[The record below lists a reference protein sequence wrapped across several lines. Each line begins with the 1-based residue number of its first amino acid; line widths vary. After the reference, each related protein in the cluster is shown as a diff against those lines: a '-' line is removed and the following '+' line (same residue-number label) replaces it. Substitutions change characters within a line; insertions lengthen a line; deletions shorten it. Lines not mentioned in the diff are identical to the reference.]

1 MRNTGGLGAVT
12 TDNGI
17 LVVDATDGTTAVDA
31 FYLEQPAEAGPYSY
45 SLYRGSIDDSG
56 LENWYLRSKKRD
68 DPIPDYRPEVSL
80 YSSVYSN
87 LMNYSRTLLGT
98 FHQRVGAE
106 EQVHD
111 PRAQNKNTAYMNGGW
126 LRVIN
131 RGGNIH
137 DRGILAHGPN
147 FNYQLYAVQAGV
159 DVYHYEYDKGQRDFG
174 GFYLT
179 GGGGYSS
186 VRHYTHTKAG
196 NANFDSYGFGLY
208 WTHIGSN
215 DWYVDGVFQ
224 GSYFEP
230 NVYSQYQTLN
240 PMHNQSYA
248 ISLEAGYPFHLWNNW
263 SVEPEGQLVY
273 QNLPGTR
280 SFDAASGVRF
290 DTSNSFIT
298 RLGTRLVW
306 DKFSAAEKEARGK
319 TTLWVTP
326 SFSYESQ
333 GVSRTKFSSEDGWI
347 PFTSSLKGTWF
358 SGDVGGTVQ
367 INPVV
372 SLYGTV
378 VGETYLNGRGQAYD
392 VMAGLRFNL

>member
-1 MRNTGGLGAVT
+1 M
-12 TDNGI
+12 
-17 LVVDATDGTTAVDA
+17 
-31 FYLEQPAEAGPYSY
+31 
-45 SLYRGSIDDSG
+45 
-56 LENWYLRSKKRD
+56 
-68 DPIPDYRPEVSL
+68 
-80 YSSVYSN
+80 
-87 LMNYSRTLLGT
+87 
-98 FHQRVGAE
+98 
-106 EQVHD
+106 
-111 PRAQNKNTAYMNGGW
+111 
-126 LRVIN
+126 
-131 RGGNIH
+131 
-137 DRGILAHGPN
+137 
-147 FNYQLYAVQAGV
+147 
-159 DVYHYEYDKGQRDFG
+159 
-174 GFYLT
+174 
-179 GGGGYSS
+179 
-186 VRHYTHTKAG
+186 
-196 NANFDSYGFGLY
+196 
-208 WTHIGSN
+208 
-215 DWYVDGVFQ
+215 VDGVFQ

-358 SGDVGGTVQ
+358 SVDVGGTVQ